1 MAPPSAQLNRKEVIG
16 LRTQTVGWRRGA
28 AGIAVALC
36 VAALLAVVL
45 LSISAGGSNGSYT
58 VRAIFDDAG
67 NVIGGENVKID
78 GVKVGT
84 VGTVTPTP
92 QSQAAVVLNIENPG
106 FQNFRN
112 DASCTIEPEALI
124 GEKFVNCLPTQ
135 PRAAGTPLPPALHKI
150 PSGQEGAGEYLLPV
164 KNTSSPVDVDLL
176 QDIQRRPEAERFT
189 IIINELGAG
198 LAGRGSDLNV
208 VVKRA
213 DPALRELDKVL
224 AIFAGENKTLA
235 KLAVDSNQALAPF
248 AAVRDRVADFI
259 VQSNTVARATAE
271 HRAAL
276 AQNLADF
283 PAFLRQ
289 LGPAAERIGAFA
301 DQTTAVATNLAKAAP
316 GINAAFTNLPA
327 FANSSTTFFTSLGKT
342 ARTSGPAIASTLPL
356 LDQVQ
361 KLGSSAKPFAG
372 NLDELLT
379 SLKNTGGLE
388 RFLDFVFLGGSS
400 LNGYDSLGHF
410 LRAEIIANLCVG
422 YRVAP
427 QNGCSANFIK
437 TEGSAASAGASTA
450 SASAA
455 GNSTSLVMDR
465 TLAILKGATPAAA
478 IAKYPGSVPA
488 LGSSGSPLSGLGT
501 RGGAASTT
509 TPVGGASGGTTYYT
523 PSAESSGASGML
535 LNYLLGN

>member
-1 MAPPSAQLNRKEVIG
+1 VNRKEVIG
-16 LRTQTVGWRRGA
+16 LRTQIVGWRRGA
-28 AGIAVALC
+28 AGIAVAC
-36 VAALLAVVL
+36 CAAALLAVVL
-45 LSISAGGSNGSYT
+45 LATSAGGSNGSYT

-78 GVKVGT
+78 GVKVGA

-92 QSQAAVVLNIENPG
+92 HAQAAVVLDIENPG
-106 FQNFRN
+106 FQDFRA

-135 PRAAGTPLPPALHKI
+135 PRAVGTPLPPPLHKI
-150 PSGQEGAGEYLLPV
+150 PSGHEGEGEYLLPV
-164 KNTSSPVDVDLL
+164 ANTSSPVDVDLL
-176 QDIQRRPEAERFT
+176 QDITRRPEAERFT

-198 LAGRGSDLNV
+198 LAARGSDLNV
-208 VVKRA
+208 VIKRA

-224 AIFAGENKTLA
+224 AIFAKENKTLA

-248 AAVRDRVADFI
+248 AAVRERVANFI
-259 VQSNTVARATAE
+259 VSSNTVARASAE
-271 HRAAL
+271 QRGAL
-276 AQNLADF
+276 ARNLADF

-289 LGPAAERIGAFA
+289 LGPAAERIGKFA
-301 DQTTAVATNLAKAAP
+301 DQTTAVFRNLAPAAP
-316 GINAAFTNLPA
+316 GINQIFTSLPA
-327 FANSSTTFFTSLGKT
+327 FANSSNVFFKSLGKT
-342 ARTSGPAIASTLPL
+342 ALTSGPAIASTQPL
-356 LDQVQ
+356 LGQVQ
-361 KLGSSAKPFAG
+361 KLGSSVKPFAG

-379 SLKNTGGLE
+379 SLRDTGGLE
-388 RFLDFVFLGGSS
+388 RFLDFAFLGGNS

-410 LRAEIIANLCVG
+410 LRTEIIAKNCVG
-422 YRVAP
+422 YKVVP
-427 QNGCSANFIK
+427 QGGCSANFVK
-437 TEGSAASAGASTA
+437 TSGEASSA

-465 TLAILKGATPAAA
+465 TLAVLNGATPAEA

-488 LGSSGSPLSGLGT
+488 LGSGNSAFGSLGSA
-501 RGGAASTT
+501 GGAASTV

-523 PSAESSGASGML
+523 PSAESSEASGML